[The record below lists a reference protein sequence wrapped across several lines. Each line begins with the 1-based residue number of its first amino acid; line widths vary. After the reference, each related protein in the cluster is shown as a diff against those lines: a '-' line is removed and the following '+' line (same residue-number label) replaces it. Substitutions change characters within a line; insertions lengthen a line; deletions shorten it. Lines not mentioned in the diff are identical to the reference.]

1 MFCILLNSRVTYIII
16 ILTFSQTQNLIN
28 PKRSCVSM
36 KWSMLNLLVSFD
48 HIYQTMCNM
57 HYLLVLSWFHQYHN
71 DHHPHHSDLQHHH
84 VMGLIL
90 FHVCMIHDDEGKK
103 IGMFFPVLFHINKS
117 SHLFNFVHLRIAM
130 WWYVNLWVLF
140 FRA

>member
-1 MFCILLNSRVTYIII
+1 MI
-16 ILTFSQTQNLIN
+16 
-28 PKRSCVSM
+28 
-36 KWSMLNLLVSFD
+36 NLLVSFD
-48 HIYQTMCNM
+48 HIYQTMLQ
-57 HYLLVLSWFHQYHN
+57 HKSSTRSPVWLHQYHN

-84 VMGLIL
+84 VMGLTL
-90 FHVCMIHDDEGKK
+90 GYVCMIHDDEGKK